1 MSKLCAVFVCDK
13 EYFSRFAFT
22 CSQLVTKGN
31 YKGDICLVIG
41 DDLRNNPMLDCDV
54 IKNNN
59 VIVQY
64 FQDITVSQQNLV
76 GVNNNISV
84 GGRKINWQKFHI
96 FNTFFKKWDYVFYL
110 DSGLTIFS
118 DISPMIAEA
127 KENTML
133 AHAGAGAANTH
144 QLREEFD
151 QTQGAFAT
159 LNETYNLNVN
169 SFQANVMLYDTKLI
183 QQGTFRDIYNLALKY
198 PISKTNEQGI
208 ISLYFA
214 SVKPSFAQIK
224 LGDENINYY
233 DYIRVDHS
241 KPYIILC
248 LF

>member
-22 CSQLVTKGN
+22 CSQLVTKGK

-41 DDLRNNPMLDCDV
+41 NDLRNDPMLDCDV

-59 VIVQY
+59 VTVQY
-64 FQDITVSQQNLV
+64 FADIKIAQQNLV
-76 GVNNNISV
+76 GVNNNISA
-84 GGRKINWQKFHI
+84 GGRKINWNKFHI

-127 KENTML
+127 KQNTLL
-133 AHAGAGAANTH
+133 AHAGADAANT
-144 QLREEFD
+144 QTLREEFD
-151 QTQGAFAT
+151 QTQDAFVK
-159 LNETYNLNVN
+159 LNETYDLNVS
-169 SFQANVMLYDTKLI
+169 SFQANVMLYDTTLI
-183 QQGTFRDIYNLALKY
+183 QQITFSEIYNLALKY

-208 ISLYFA
+208 ISLYFT

-233 DYIRVDHS
+233 DYMRVDHS

>member
-1 MSKLCAVFVCDK
+1 MAKVCAVFVCDK

-41 DDLRNNPMLDCDV
+41 NDLRNDPMLDCDV
-54 IKNNN
+54 IRNNK
-59 VIVQY
+59 VTVQY
-64 FQDITVSQQNLV
+64 FQDITVAQNLV
-76 GVNNNISV
+76 GVNNNISA

-118 DISPMIAEA
+118 DISPMLAEA
-127 KENTML
+127 KQNTLL
-133 AHAGAGAANTH
+133 AHSDAYPTYTKK
-144 QLREEFD
+144 LCDEFD
-151 QTQGAFAT
+151 QTT
-159 LNETYNLNVN
+159 ETFTKLSEAHNLNVDY
-169 SFQANVMLYDTKLI
+169 FQACVMLYDTNLI
-183 QQGTFRDIYNLALKY
+183 QQTTFRDIYNLALKY

-208 ISLYFA
+208 ISLYFTC
-214 SVKPSFAQIK
+214 VNPRFEQIK
-224 LGDENINYY
+224 LGDSNTNYY
-233 DYIRVDHS
+233 NYVRHDPS

>member
-1 MSKLCAVFVCDK
+1 MDKVCAVFVCDK

-22 CSQLVTKGN
+22 CNQLVTKGN

-41 DDLRNNPMLDCDV
+41 NDLNNDPMLDCDV

-64 FQDITVSQQNLV
+64 FPDITITQQNLV
-76 GVNNNISV
+76 GVNNNISA

-96 FNTFFKKWDYVFYL
+96 FNTFFKKWNYVFYL

-118 DISPMIAEA
+118 DVSPMLAEA
-127 KENTML
+127 KANTLL
-133 AHAGAGAANTH
+133 AHAGADAANTK

-151 QTQGAFAT
+151 QTQGAFAK
-159 LNETYNLNVN
+159 LNETYDLNVN
-169 SFQANVMLYDTKLI
+169 SFQANVMLYDTQLI
-183 QQGTFRDIYNLALKY
+183 QLSTFRDIYNLALKY
-198 PISKTNEQGI
+198 PICKTNEQGI
-208 ISLYFA
+208 ISLYFTC
-214 SVKPSFAQIK
+214 VKPSFAQIK
-224 LGDENINYY
+224 LGDENTNYY
-233 DYIRVDHS
+233 DYIRVDRS

>member
-1 MSKLCAVFVCDK
+1 MDKVCAVFVCDK

-22 CSQLVTKGN
+22 CNQLVTKGN

-41 DDLRNNPMLDCDV
+41 NDLNNDPMLDCDV

-64 FQDITVSQQNLV
+64 FPDITITQQNLV
-76 GVNNNISV
+76 GVNNNISA

-96 FNTFFKKWDYVFYL
+96 FNTFFKKWNYVFYL

-118 DISPMIAEA
+118 DVSPMLAEA
-127 KENTML
+127 KANTLL
-133 AHAGAGAANTH
+133 AHAGADAANTK

-151 QTQGAFAT
+151 QTQGAFAK
-159 LNETYNLNVN
+159 LNETYDLNVN
-169 SFQANVMLYDTKLI
+169 SFQANVMLYDTQLI
-183 QQGTFRDIYNLALKY
+183 QLSTFRDIYNLALKY
-198 PISKTNEQGI
+198 PICKTNEQGI
-208 ISLYFA
+208 ISLYFTC
-214 SVKPSFAQIK
+214 VKPSFEQIK
-224 LGDENINYY
+224 LGDSNTNYY
-233 DYIRVDHS
+233 NYVRHDPS